1 MHEITK
7 PHGLTGK
14 PSNRI
19 CPGGIRSVQVGL
31 RVTPEVAQSLQEAAA
46 REGVSINEFV
56 IRTLQG
62 ALDRAQEV
70 SP

>member
-1 MHEITK
+1 MGALHPLK
-7 PHGLTGK
+7 NR

-31 RVTPEVAQSLQEAAA
+31 RVTPEVAQRLQGAAA
-46 REGVSINEFV
+46 REGISINEFV
-56 IRTLQG
+56 IRMLLE
-62 ALDRAQEV
+62 ALERAQEV